1 MPTLPTFPL
10 SDLLR
15 DALAFLLAAAITA
28 YVTPLTIQIAHT
40 FRITDTPDGRLK
52 KHKNPTPYLGGL
64 AVATGF
70 VIVFGLL
77 STNESMDEPGL
88 GILAGGFMMLMLG
101 LYDDLVN
108 LRPSVK
114 FLGQLLAVL
123 ALQKA
128 GVHTRLASL
137 NEWGNLAVT
146 VLWVTGITNAF
157 NIIDVMDGLATG
169 TAAIAALFLFLIA
182 SLTGGD
188 SSIPFM
194 TIVLAGAL
202 AGFLRFNATP
212 ARIFLGDTGSLF
224 IGFLMGALSM
234 LVSYS
239 GTNRWA
245 VVTPVVL
252 LAVPIFDTGFVAL
265 HRARKGIPFFRGSP
279 DHFPLRLAHSG
290 LGVRRTVVAL
300 WRVTAVL
307 GVVAL
312 LLVFGPAWLVPW
324 LLGACALSALSAFVL
339 LSRLPT
345 PEAATRAAQTPAAP
359 AAGGDRA

>member
-1 MPTLPTFPL
+1 MPTFLL
-10 SDLLR
+10 IDLLR
-15 DALAFLLAAAITA
+15 YALAFVLAAAITA
-28 YVTPLTIQIAHT
+28 YVTPLTIQIAHA

-77 STNESMDEPGL
+77 STSESMDEASL

-114 FLGQLLAVL
+114 FLGQLLAIV

-128 GVHTRLASL
+128 GVGIRIAAL
-137 NEWGNLAVT
+137 NDWGNLALS

-182 SLTGGD
+182 ALTGGD
-188 SSIPFM
+188 TSIPFM
-194 TIVLAGAL
+194 AIVLAGAL
-202 AGFLRFNATP
+202 AGFLRFNVTP

-239 GTNRWA
+239 GQNHWA
-245 VVTPVVL
+245 IVTPVVL

-279 DHFPLRLAHSG
+279 DHFALRLAHSG
-290 LGVRRTVVAL
+290 LGVRRTVLAA
-300 WRVTAVL
+300 WRVTALL

-312 LLVFGPAWLVPW
+312 GLVFGPGWLVPW
-324 LLGACALSALSAFVL
+324 LLGASGLAALTAFVL

-345 PEAATRAAQTPAAP
+345 PEAAPRPAAAPRTPATS
-359 AAGGDRA
+359 GDGA

>member
-1 MPTLPTFPL
+1 MPQTFL
-10 SDLLR
+10 FDDLLR

-28 YVTPLTIQIAHT
+28 YVTPLTIHVANT

-70 VIVFGLL
+70 VVVFGLL

-128 GVHTRLASL
+128 GVHTRIATL
-137 NEWGNLAVT
+137 NEWGNLALT
-146 VLWVTGITNAF
+146 MLWVTGITNAF
-157 NIIDVMDGLATG
+157 NILDVMDGLATG

-188 SSIPFM
+188 ASIAFM
-194 TIVLAGAL
+194 AIVLAGSL

-252 LAVPIFDTGFVAL
+252 LAVPIFDTAFVAL

-279 DHFPLRLAHSG
+279 DHFPLRVAHAG
-290 LGVRRTVVAL
+290 LGVRRTVIAV
-300 WRVTAVL
+300 WRTTGVL
-307 GVVAL
+307 GVVSL
-312 LLVFGPAWLVPW
+312 LLVFGPGALVPW
-324 LLGACALSALSAFVL
+324 LLGAVALTALTAFVL
-339 LSRLPT
+339 FSRLPA
-345 PEAATRAAQTPAAP
+345 PEPAARS
-359 AAGGDRA
+359 AGGSRAPSGDRA